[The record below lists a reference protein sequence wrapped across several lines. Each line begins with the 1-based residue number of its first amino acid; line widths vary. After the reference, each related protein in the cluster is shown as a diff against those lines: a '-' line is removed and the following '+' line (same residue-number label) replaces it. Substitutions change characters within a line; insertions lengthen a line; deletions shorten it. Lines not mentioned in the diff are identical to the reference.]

1 MDLDSVPIA
10 ALFALTVMIVIV
22 SIEGGYR
29 LGRIFHRRSKQEK
42 ESPVS
47 AVAGAVLALV
57 AFMLAFTFG
66 IAANRF
72 DARKELVREEAN
84 NIRIAWQRSDFLPK
98 PDRDEAKSLIR
109 QYLVDRVAVFQ
120 SGESERIKDVLS
132 RAEQIQGR
140 LWKQAVANAGKDM
153 NSNVGTLYI
162 ESLNDLSAIHASR
175 VAVGLQMRIPS
186 GIWIVLLALT
196 ILGMIAMGYEVGIAG
211 SERTLV
217 MPILAVA
224 FASVITI
231 IGSLD
236 RPIGGFTTVSQ
247 QPLADLLSSI
257 DTVSR

>member
-1 MDLDSVPIA
+1 MNLDAVPIL
-10 ALFALTVMIVIV
+10 ALFVSAILIVII

-29 LGRIFHRRSKQEK
+29 LGRIFHQRSKQEK

-84 NIRIAWQRSDFLPK
+84 NVRIAWQRSDFLPE
-98 PDRDEAKSLIR
+98 PDRDTAKSLLR
-109 QYLVDRVAVFQ
+109 EYLVDRIGAVQ
-120 SGESERIKDVLS
+120 SGESERIRDVLS

-140 LWKQAVANAGKDM
+140 LWDMAVADAHKDM
-153 NSNVGTLYI
+153 NSNFATLYI
-162 ESLNDLSAIHASR
+162 EALNNLSAVHASR
-175 VAVGLQMRIPS
+175 VAIGLQMRIPN
-186 GIWIVLLALT
+186 GIWLTLATLT
-196 ILGMIAMGYEVGIAG
+196 ILGMIAVGYEVGISG
-211 SERTLV
+211 SKRTLM
-217 MPILAVA
+217 MPLLAVA

-236 RPIGGFTTVSQ
+236 RPVGGFTTVSQ
-247 QPLADLLSSI
+247 QPLTDLLSSI
-257 DTVSR
+257 EAASR